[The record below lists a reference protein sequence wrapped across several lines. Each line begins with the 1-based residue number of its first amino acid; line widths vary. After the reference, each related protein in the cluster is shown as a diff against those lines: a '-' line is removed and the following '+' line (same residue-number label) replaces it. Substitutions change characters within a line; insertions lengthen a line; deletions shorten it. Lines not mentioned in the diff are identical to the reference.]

1 MGLPATVLEAPLP
14 GSSKVRVQVGGRAR
28 EISTALLDGPPPF
41 VGERLLVHAGLAVG
55 RVGEAAAM
63 EIEALLEGFGSV
75 LSGDGEVASSVKDPS
90 EFTIASKEVP

>member
-1 MGLPATVLEAPLP
+1 M
-14 GSSKVRVQVGGRAR
+14 
-28 EISTALLDGPPPF
+28 
-41 VGERLLVHAGLAVG
+41 G